1 MFGTSEVKKPAQTE
15 VKAEAVKAEAV
26 KAEASKAD
34 APMTD
39 DERKAARKA
48 SAQKMMEHKKAA
60 IKTLVEFAKRMNPDG
75 KDAAVKE
82 AADYLS
88 GERVRSGNGA
98 AAKTSVLDEIF
109 KDSKT
114 VKAVDIFMNFEKGR
128 AEMITLCKR
137 AEKKGIIIE
146 YDEKNKTY
154 TRK

>member
-1 MFGTSEVKKPAQTE
+1 MFGTNEVKKPVQAETA
-15 VKAEAVKAEAV
+15 KAEV

-34 APMTD
+34 APTMTA

-60 IKTLVEFAKRMNPDG
+60 IKTLVEFAKRMNPEG

-88 GERVRSGNGA
+88 GERVRSGNA

>member
-1 MFGTSEVKKPAQTE
+1 MFGTNEVKKPAQAEAAKAAKETKAE
-15 VKAEAVKAEAV
+15 VKAET
-26 KAEASKAD
+26 SKAD
-34 APMTD
+34 APMTAA
-39 DERKAARKA
+39 ERKAARKA

-88 GERVRSGNGA
+88 GARVRSGNA

>member
-1 MFGTSEVKKPAQTE
+1 MFGTNEVKKPVQAE
-15 VKAEAVKAEAV
+15 AAKAEV
-26 KAEASKAD
+26 KAEASKSD
-34 APMTD
+34 TPTMTA

-88 GERVRSGNGA
+88 GERVHSGNA

>member
-1 MFGTSEVKKPAQTE
+1 MFGTNEVKKPAQAEAAKAE
-15 VKAEAVKAEAV
+15 VKAEAT
-26 KAEASKAD
+26 KAD
-34 APMTD
+34 VTMTA

>member
-1 MFGTSEVKKPAQTE
+1 MFGTNEVKKPAQAEAT
-15 VKAEAVKAEAV
+15 KAEATKAEV
-26 KAEASKAD
+26 T
-34 APMTD
+34 MTA

>member
-1 MFGTSEVKKPAQTE
+1 MFGTNEVKKPVQAE
-15 VKAEAVKAEAV
+15 AAKAEV

-34 APMTD
+34 APAMTA

-88 GERVRSGNGA
+88 GERVRSGNA

>member
-1 MFGTSEVKKPAQTE
+1 MFGTNEVKKPVQAEAAKET
-15 VKAEAVKAEAV
+15 KAEV

-34 APMTD
+34 APTMTA

-88 GERVRSGNGA
+88 GERVRSGNA

>member
-1 MFGTSEVKKPAQTE
+1 MFGTNEVKKPAQAE
-15 VKAEAVKAEAV
+15 ASKAEV

-34 APMTD
+34 APTMTA

-88 GERVRSGNGA
+88 GERVRSGNA

>member
-1 MFGTSEVKKPAQTE
+1 MFGTSEAKKPAQTE
-15 VKAEAVKAEAV
+15 VKADTVKAEV

-34 APMTD
+34 APMTA

>member
-1 MFGTSEVKKPAQTE
+1 MFGTNEVKKPVQAEAAKAE
-15 VKAEAVKAEAV
+15 VKAET
-26 KAEASKAD
+26 SKAGTPTLT
-34 APMTD
+34 A

-88 GERVRSGNGA
+88 GERVRSGNA

>member
-1 MFGTSEVKKPAQTE
+1 MFGTNEVKKPVQAEAAKAE
-15 VKAEAVKAEAV
+15 VKAEV

-34 APMTD
+34 ASTMTA

-88 GERVRSGNGA
+88 GERVRSGNA

>member
-1 MFGTSEVKKPAQTE
+1 MFGTNEVKKPVQAEAAKAE
-15 VKAEAVKAEAV
+15 VKAET
-26 KAEASKAD
+26 SKAD
-34 APMTD
+34 APAMTA

-60 IKTLVEFAKRMNPDG
+60 IKTLVEFAKRMNPEG

-88 GERVRSGNGA
+88 GERVRSGNA

>member
-1 MFGTSEVKKPAQTE
+1 MFGTNEVKKPVQAEAAKET
-15 VKAEAVKAEAV
+15 KAEV

-34 APMTD
+34 APMSA

-88 GERVRSGNGA
+88 GERVRSGNA

>member
-1 MFGTSEVKKPAQTE
+1 MFGTNEVKKPVQAE
-15 VKAEAVKAEAV
+15 AAKAEV

-34 APMTD
+34 TPSMTA

-88 GERVRSGNGA
+88 GERVRSGNA

>member
-1 MFGTSEVKKPAQTE
+1 MFGTNEVKKPVQAE
-15 VKAEAVKAEAV
+15 AAKAEV
-26 KAEASKAD
+26 KAEASKANPSLT
-34 APMTD
+34 A

>member
-1 MFGTSEVKKPAQTE
+1 MFGTNEVKKPVQAE
-15 VKAEAVKAEAV
+15 AAKAEV

-34 APMTD
+34 APTMNA

-88 GERVRSGNGA
+88 GERVRSGNA

>member
-1 MFGTSEVKKPAQTE
+1 MFGTNEVKKPVQAE
-15 VKAEAVKAEAV
+15 AAKAEV

-34 APMTD
+34 TPTLTA

-88 GERVRSGNGA
+88 GERVRSGNA

>member
-1 MFGTSEVKKPAQTE
+1 MFGTNEVKKPAQAEAAKETKAE
-15 VKAEAVKAEAV
+15 VKAET
-26 KAEASKAD
+26 SKAD
-34 APMTD
+34 APMTAA
-39 DERKAARKA
+39 ERKAARKA

-88 GERVRSGNGA
+88 GERVRSGN

>member
-1 MFGTSEVKKPAQTE
+1 MFGTNEVKKPVQAE
-15 VKAEAVKAEAV
+15 AAKAEV
-26 KAEASKAD
+26 KAEASKAA
-34 APMTD
+34 APTLTA

-88 GERVRSGNGA
+88 GERVRSGNA

>member
-1 MFGTSEVKKPAQTE
+1 MFGTNEVKKPVQAEAAKAE
-15 VKAEAVKAEAV
+15 VKAEAT
-26 KAEASKAD
+26 KAD
-34 APMTD
+34 VTMTA

>member
-1 MFGTSEVKKPAQTE
+1 MFGTNEVKKPVQAEAAKAE
-15 VKAEAVKAEAV
+15 VKAET
-26 KAEASKAD
+26 SKAD
-34 APMTD
+34 EPTMTA

-88 GERVRSGNGA
+88 GERVRSGNT

>member
-1 MFGTSEVKKPAQTE
+1 MFGTNEVKKPVQAEAAKAE
-15 VKAEAVKAEAV
+15 VKAEPSEAEP
-26 KAEASKAD
+26 SKAD
-34 APMTD
+34 TPMTD

-88 GERVRSGNGA
+88 GERVRSGNA